1 MGEIPYNQIRNG
13 AGLDWMG
20 KVNGWMIGTDCEKLA
35 KGAWRLIVLLLVQ
48 VLFEKMIS
56 IRSASSFFF
65 RDECVYTYIP
75 RYFMLE
81 MYNAFFISS
90 REFFLRVS

>member
-65 RDECVYTYIP
+65 ETSVFIHIYLGTLCSRCITLF
-75 RYFMLE
+75 YF
-81 MYNAFFISS
+81 
-90 REFFLRVS
+90 